1 MLKYGLIIS
10 VVFCVIL
17 GVIFGYI
24 YFHNHSY
31 GTWGD
36 DSAGYIYLWGR
47 MSQNKP
53 LVYLEPLT
61 EKALNFFGDEKLA
74 RWTTP
79 THHEIISPKGYIAS
93 KYPIGLSLLMFI
105 FEKVFNTD
113 LAIYYVLPALAAAN
127 LILVYLIANIV
138 FTDIKW
144 KYFLSAGSAVIV
156 GLATLYYE
164 AAISQPMREIPSI
177 FSILAGFYFILSAVD
192 LRKNKKLF
200 YLSFILAFLF
210 LGLTINVRET
220 SAIIFPAF
228 IMVLIGTW
236 HASSLRQKIKKIAK
250 LSILA
255 IGILAIGVLPSII
268 NSANITKYKEKFK
281 KKDIS
286 KIAITS
292 NIDHIRS
299 FALSNLVSNNGKYR
313 PGEGGVQHYWE
324 VMNNLSPAP
333 YFMLLV
339 VIGIIFMAKRNKWL
353 TASLLWWVLSM
364 LAIFSLWINP
374 YSRYLLP
381 AFPILVI
388 FAIYG
393 FYIVLSKIIPYFV
406 SNKKWQ
412 IATGIV
418 AVVSFLVV
426 YQPVLAD
433 IIDNLKA
440 PKEEVLIYKS
450 IAESDLK
457 QLKTISNTLKN
468 TDKPLLVFTGTWQYG
483 ISETLEAHYG
493 LQSIRMPINQKFEF
507 KPGQVK
513 EFMDK
518 NILPDYKTYVWID
531 TTTTPETREWL
542 YNNYNLKEINKY
554 YFTFEDQAIIYELTP
569 KS

>member
-1 MLKYGLIIS
+1 MKKFSLFIGLAICII
-10 VVFCVIL
+10 IGAL
-17 GVIFGYI
+17 FGYI
-24 YFHNHSY
+24 YFHNHAF

-47 MSQNKP
+47 MSQSKP
-53 LVYLEPLT
+53 LVYTEPLT
-61 EKALNFFGDEKLA
+61 VKALDFFGDEKLA

-93 KYPIGLSLLMFI
+93 KYPIGLSLLMLL

-113 LAIYYVLPALAAAN
+113 LAIYYVLPALAVAS
-127 LILVYLIANIV
+127 LIFIYLIADII
-138 FTDIKW
+138 FADIKY
-144 KYFLSAGSAVIV
+144 KSLLSAAAALIV
-156 GLATLYYE
+156 GFSTLYYE
-164 AAISQPMREIPSI
+164 AAVSQPMREIPSI
-177 FSILAGFYFILSAVD
+177 FFILAGYFFLLKATRVV
-192 LRKNKKLF
+192 KNKKIF
-200 YLSFILAFLF
+200 YLLFVLSFLF
-210 LGLTINVRET
+210 FGFSVNIRET
-220 SAIIFPAF
+220 GVILFPAF
-228 IMVLIGTW
+228 LIVLVATCHGM
-236 HASSLRQKIKKIAK
+236 LVRPKIKKILK

-255 IGILAIGVLPSII
+255 LGIIAIGVIPSII

-281 KKDIS
+281 KKDIT

-292 NIDHIRS
+292 NFDHIRS
-299 FALSNLVSNNGKYR
+299 FALSNLISNNGKYR
-313 PGEGGVQHYWE
+313 PGEGGIQHYWE

-339 VIGIIFMAKRNKWL
+339 VIGIIYMAKRNKWL

-381 AFPILVI
+381 AFPVLAI
-388 FAIYG
+388 FAVYG
-393 FYIVLSKIIPYFV
+393 LYIVLIKFIPYFIP
-406 SNKKWQ
+406 NKKWQ
-412 IATGIV
+412 IATGVI
-418 AVVSFLVV
+418 AVITFLIV
-426 YQPVLAD
+426 YQPALAN
-433 IIDNLKA
+433 IISNLKA

-468 TDKPLLVFTGTWQYG
+468 TEKPLLIFTGSWQYG

-493 LQSIRMPINQKFEF
+493 LQSIRMPLDQKFEF
-507 KPGQVK
+507 KTGQVK

-518 NILPDYKTYVWID
+518 NILPDYKTYVWLD

-542 YNNYNLKEINKY
+542 NNNYNLTEINKY
-554 YFTFEDQAIIYELTP
+554 YFTFEDQAIIYELTS
-569 KS
+569 KN